1 MKIGILVIEVL
12 DEGMRLYGDG
22 NHLQQFYTSMII

>member
-12 DEGMRLYGDG
+12 DEGMRLYVGG

>member
-12 DEGMRLYGDG
+12 DEGMRLHVDG
-22 NHLQQFYTSMII
+22 NQLQQFYISMII